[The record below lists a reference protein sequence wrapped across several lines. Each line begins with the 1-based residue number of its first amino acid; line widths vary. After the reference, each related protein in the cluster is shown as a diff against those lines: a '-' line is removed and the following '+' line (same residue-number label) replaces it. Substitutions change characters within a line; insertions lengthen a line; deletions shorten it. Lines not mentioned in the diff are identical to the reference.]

1 MFDRYE
7 GSRGSQFLDYISKD
21 IKSRNS
27 KNSNVEFFLFRVGIF
42 QVTSHLIIPML
53 IFFHRLRSLDQE
65 KEQVCWG
72 IVQHQN
78 MLRVWGSL
86 GRNYSKTVMLIM
98 TISSQLR
105 EKSRQSRRIVL
116 VLRQLWIL
124 MRKLGSRICITRWW
138 GCIKM

>member
-65 KEQVCWG
+65 KEQVYWG
-72 IVQHQN
+72 IVQRRN
-78 MLRVWGSL
+78 MLRVWGSS
-86 GRNYSKTVMLIM
+86 GRNSSRTVMLIM

-105 EKSRQSRRIVL
+105 GKSRQRRRIVL